1 MYFNLW
7 GVGFDPERG
16 RPVGQPFALTAF
28 DSPSMFI
35 SPHLVTA
42 GMGVSSQHAVLTIKN
57 VSGSIWMLDN
67 VDR

>member
-1 MYFNLW
+1 
-7 GVGFDPERG
+7 
-16 RPVGQPFALTAF
+16 
-28 DSPSMFI
+28 MFI

-42 GMGVSSQHAVLTIKN
+42 GMDVSSQHAVLTIKN